1 MYIHQRFVDERKNMS
16 NWVKGIYKK
25 ELPNR
30 FMCEVD
36 VGGKTYMC
44 YQPLSF
50 KLNKIMDPE
59 EKEVLLTKINKE
71 DSDLAYIVYAIGID
85 KKNYALLNLQLV
97 NQIFR
102 DNIDS
107 RKFLFLGKRSN
118 VICEKKIE
126 RLKTDLYVQDTNTVI
141 EVKTIFSFEKEVLF
155 PNIKS
160 YRIQRQIEELT
171 YLLEGGY
178 KAVLIFAVL
187 TPCPEKIIINRK
199 NSVFFEAVR
208 LANRNGLI
216 IKAYR
221 IENVNI
227 KPKVGKEIQV
237 VWE

>member
-1 MYIHQRFVDERKNMS
+1 MP

-25 ELPNR
+25 EMPNR
-30 FMCEVD
+30 FRCEVD
-36 VGGKTYMC
+36 IGGKIYTC

-59 EKEVLLTKINKE
+59 EKEVLLTRISKE
-71 DSDLAYIVYAIGID
+71 DTDLAYIVYAIGID
-85 KKNYALLNLQLV
+85 NNKFALLNLQLV

-107 RKFLFLGKRSN
+107 RKFAFLGKRNN

-141 EVKTIFSFEKEVLF
+141 EVKTIFSFDKEVLF

-171 YLLEGGY
+171 YLLEAGY
-178 KAVLIFAVL
+178 KAVIIFAVL
-187 TPCPEKIIINRK
+187 TPYPVKIIINRE
-199 NSVFFEAVR
+199 NETIYEAVKF
-208 LANRNGLI
+208 ANRNGLI
-216 IKAYR
+216 LKAYR
-221 IENVNI
+221 IENVN
-227 KPKVGKEIQV
+227 KNAKVGKEVQV
-237 VWE
+237 ILE